1 MRNTFT
7 YISLAAAIMVAA
19 CFTACE
25 KVEVSTGDE
34 VPEEIVTPAI
44 TMSVNAT
51 KVGETKALSD
61 DGSAITSTWTQ
72 DDEVEVWTS
81 DGTTTKYGTIT
92 AQNSGPS
99 TRLSGTLDSTPS
111 DGESLL
117 LKYLSPNYS
126 TQDGT
131 LTGSATSIDKV
142 CDYATATVTA
152 TVADGSVT
160 TNDATFTSQQAILKL
175 NLNDGSVD
183 ITSDVRQLTV
193 TLGGQTVTVDR
204 TPAAGPVYVAV
215 PAASGSIVFYAAKGK
230 YLYTKSVS
238 KTLTAGHL
246 YPVNLSMSIV
256 EGALSGLFSVSASKK
271 VYFSKGN
278 LRAYFATA
286 GTSHTWDFADKQFN
300 AIGNDAANN
309 AINGDGSVST
319 GGKWVDLFGWSTA
332 STTYGIN
339 NSTTASDYSGDFRD
353 WGTNAITNGGNM
365 ASIWR
370 TLGNDEW
377 KYLFVTR
384 ASGSTVNGTS
394 DARYTHAA
402 IIVNVGTSG
411 AKGIILFPD
420 GVTID
425 GSEADSWGTINGNSN
440 WDTKCSIG
448 QWEALEA
455 KGCVFLPA
463 AGYRTGTDASS
474 TFGYFGKYWSSTPTN
489 DDYAYSISFESNQ
502 LGVYNHTDYR
512 HFGISVRLVR
522 NAN

>member
-25 KVEVSTGDE
+25 KVEVSTGDV

-72 DDEVEVWTS
+72 GDKVEVWTS

-111 DGESLL
+111 DSESLL

-152 TVADGSVT
+152 TVAGGSVT
-160 TNDATFTSQQAILKL
+160 TNDAAFTSQQAILKL
-175 NLNDGSVD
+175 NLKDGSVG

-278 LRAYFATA
+278 LMADFNSPGNSYTWSFAINQW
-286 GTSHTWDFADKQFN
+286 GCV
-300 AIGNDAANN
+300 GNHAANN
-309 AINGDGSVST
+309 AINDNGSVSVA
-319 GGKWVDLFGWSTA
+319 GSVDLFGWSATNYN
-332 STTYGIN
+332 TYGIDS
-339 NSTTASDYSGDFRD
+339 STYGQHYRGDFRD
-353 WGTNAITNGGNM
+353 WGTNAISNGGNTANLWSTMSDTEWDYLKSHATWGM
-365 ASIWR
+365 ATVVGVCGLII
-370 TLGNDEW
+370 LPDN
-377 KYLFVTR
+377 Y
-384 ASGSTVNGTS
+384 SGTP
-394 DARYTHAA
+394 
-402 IIVNVGTSG
+402 ITSG
-411 AKGIILFPD
+411 YGNKWD
-420 GVTID
+420 TNTID
-425 GSEADSWGTINGNSN
+425 EASWASN
-440 WDTKCSIG
+440 Y
-448 QWEALEA
+448 EAYGA
-455 KGCVFLPA
+455 VFLPA
-463 AGYRTGTDASS
+463 AGYRTGTEMFYDPSFNAGNRR
-474 TFGYFGKYWSSTPTN
+474 GYYWSSRSYEYGGNYGGYFVLFDNTGF
-489 DDYAYSISFESNQ
+489 YSQYDSA
-502 LGVYNHTDYR
+502 GHV
-512 HFGISVRLVR
+512 GKSVRLVR
-522 NAN
+522 VAN

>member
-19 CFTACE
+19 CFAACE

-81 DGTTTKYGTIT
+81 DGTTKYGTIT

-99 TRLSGTLDSTPS
+99 TRLSGTLGSTPS

-142 CDYATATVTA
+142 CGYATATVTA
-152 TVADGSVT
+152 TVAGGSVT
-160 TNDATFTSQQAILKL
+160 TNDAAFTSQQAILKL

-183 ITSDVRQLTV
+183 ITSDVRQLIV

-278 LRAYFATA
+278 LMAVFIGSSEPIYTPP
-286 GTSHTWDFADKQFN
+286 TWKFADNQWGCVGN
-300 AIGNDAANN
+300 AAANN
-309 AINGDGSVST
+309 AITGNGTVST
-319 GGKWVDLFGWSTA
+319 AGAVDLFGWSSTN
-332 STTYGIN
+332 TTYGIH
-339 NSTTASDYSGDFRD
+339 NSTDASDYRGDFRD
-353 WGTNAITNGGNM
+353 WGTNAINNGGNTNWSTMSDTEWDYLKSHTTWGM
-365 ASIWR
+365 ATVAGVCGLII
-370 TLGNDEW
+370 LPDN
-377 KYLFVTR
+377 Y
-384 ASGSTVNGTS
+384 SGT
-394 DARYTHAA
+394 A
-402 IIVNVGTSG
+402 ITSG
-411 AKGIILFPD
+411 HGS
-420 GVTID
+420 GWSTNTID
-425 GSEADSWGTINGNSN
+425 EASWRDNYESCG
-440 WDTKCSIG
+440 
-448 QWEALEA
+448 A
-455 KGCVFLPA
+455 VFLPA
-463 AGYRTGTDASS
+463 AGYRTGTTMLYDPSS
-474 TFGYFGKYWSSTPTN
+474 VHDYNKRGYYWSSR
-489 DDYAYSISFESNQ
+489 S
-502 LGVYNHTDYR
+502 YNNGGHYGGYFVLFDNTGFFSEYDSDG
-512 HFGISVRLVR
+512 HVGKSVRLVR
-522 NAN
+522 VAN

>member
-25 KVEVSTGDE
+25 KVEVSTGDV

-61 DGSAITSTWTQ
+61 NGSAITSTWTQ
-72 DDEVEVWTS
+72 GDEVEVWTS

-99 TRLSGTLDSTPS
+99 TRLSGTLNSTPS
-111 DGESLL
+111 DSESLL

-152 TVADGSVT
+152 TVAGGSVT
-160 TNDATFTSQQAILKL
+160 TNDAAFTSQQAILKL
-175 NLNDGSVD
+175 NLIDGSVD

-278 LRAYFATA
+278 LMADFNSAGNSYTWSFANNQW
-286 GTSHTWDFADKQFN
+286 GCVGDH
-300 AIGNDAANN
+300 AANN
-309 AINGDGSVST
+309 VITGTGTVSAAGS
-319 GGKWVDLFGWSTA
+319 VDLFGWSATNYN
-332 STTYGIN
+332 TYGID
-339 NSTTASDYSGDFRD
+339 STTDGQHYRGDFRD
-353 WGTNAITNGGNM
+353 WGTNAISNGGNTANLWSTMSDTEWDYLKSHATWGM
-365 ASIWR
+365 ATVAGVCGLII
-370 TLGNDEW
+370 LPDN
-377 KYLFVTR
+377 Y
-384 ASGSTVNGTS
+384 SGT
-394 DARYTHAA
+394 A
-402 IIVNVGTSG
+402 ITSG
-411 AKGIILFPD
+411 YGNKWN
-420 GVTID
+420 TNSID
-425 GSEADSWGTINGNSN
+425 DSSWASNYEAYG
-440 WDTKCSIG
+440 
-448 QWEALEA
+448 A
-455 KGCVFLPA
+455 VFLPA
-463 AGYRTGTDASS
+463 AGYRHGTDIDHDPS
-474 TFGYFGKYWSSTPTN
+474 FYEKRGYYWSSTSYG
-489 DDYAYSISFESNQ
+489 DYGGHYVDLENGN
-502 LGVYNHTDYR
+502 LNTDYTSNYG
-512 HFGISVRLVR
+512 FWGMSVRLVR
-522 NAN
+522 VAN

>member
-19 CFTACE
+19 CFAACE

-72 DDEVEVWTS
+72 GDEVEVWTS

-92 AQNSGPS
+92 AQSSGPS
-99 TRLSGTLDSTPS
+99 TRLSGTLNSTPS
-111 DGESLL
+111 DDESLL

-142 CDYATATVTA
+142 CDYAEATVTA
-152 TVADGSVT
+152 TVSGTTVITTDADFV
-160 TNDATFTSQQAILKL
+160 SQQAILKL
-175 NLNDGSVD
+175 NLKDGSVD
-183 ITSDVRQLTV
+183 ITDGVRQLTV

-215 PAASGSIVFYAAKGK
+215 PAAEGSIVFYAAKGK

-278 LRAYFATA
+278 LRAVFIGSSEPIYTPP
-286 GTSHTWDFADKQFN
+286 TWQFADNQWGYVGKQ
-300 AIGNDAANN
+300 AANN
-309 AINGDGSVST
+309 AITGDGTVST
-319 GGKWVDLFGWSTA
+319 AGAVDLFGWSSTN
-332 STTYGIN
+332 TTYGIN
-339 NSTTASDYSGDFRD
+339 NSTDAYDYRGDFRD
-353 WGTNAITNGGNM
+353 WGTNAINNGGN
-365 ASIWR
+365 AADLWC
-370 TLGNDEW
+370 TLNDDEW
-377 KYLFVTR
+377 RYIIYNHTWGMATVAGVCGLIILPDNY
-384 ASGSTVNGTS
+384 SGT
-394 DARYTHAA
+394 A
-402 IIVNVGTSG
+402 ITSG
-411 AKGIILFPD
+411 YGNKWN
-420 GVTID
+420 TNSID
-425 GSEADSWGTINGNSN
+425 ASSWASNYEAYG
-440 WDTKCSIG
+440 
-448 QWEALEA
+448 A
-455 KGCVFLPA
+455 VFLPA
-463 AGYRTGTDASS
+463 AGYRTGTTMFYDPSFNAENRR
-474 TFGYFGKYWSSTPTN
+474 GYYWSSTPSGG
-489 DDYAYSISFESNQ
+489 YYMMFGQSGYGFERESNLCFQ
-502 LGVYNHTDYR
+502 GR
-512 HFGISVRLVR
+512 SVRLVR
-522 NAN
+522 VAN

>member
-72 DDEVEVWTS
+72 GDEVEVWTS

-111 DGESLL
+111 NGESLL

-131 LTGSATSIDKV
+131 LTDSATSIDKV

-152 TVADGSVT
+152 TVAGSSVT

-175 NLNDGSVD
+175 NLKSDGNVD
-183 ITSDVRQLTV
+183 ITSGVRQLTV
-193 TLGGQTVTVDR
+193 TLGGQTVTVNR

-230 YLYTKSVS
+230 DLYTKSVS

-278 LRAYFATA
+278 LEAVFM
-286 GTSHTWDFADKQFN
+286 GSGGLFTWQFFGDQWGCVGN
-300 AIGNDAANN
+300 AAANN
-309 AINGDGSVST
+309 AITGNGTVST
-319 GGKWVDLFGWSTA
+319 AGSVDLFGWSSTK
-332 STTYGIN
+332 TTYGIH
-339 NSTTASDYSGDFRD
+339 NSTTGSDYEGDFRD
-353 WGTNAITNGGNM
+353 WGTNAINNGGN
-365 ASIWR
+365 AIDLWC
-370 TLGNDEW
+370 TLNDDEW
-377 KYLFVTR
+377 RYLIYNHTWGR
-384 ASGSTVNGTS
+384 ATVADVCGL
-394 DARYTHAA
+394 
-402 IIVNVGTSG
+402 
-411 AKGIILFPD
+411 IILPD
-420 GVTID
+420 NYSGTAINTPGNNSRWNTNTID
-425 GSEADSWGTINGNSN
+425 ASSWASNYEAYG
-440 WDTKCSIG
+440 
-448 QWEALEA
+448 A
-455 KGCVFLPA
+455 VFLPA
-463 AGYRTGTDASS
+463 AGYRHGMYIDHAPFSNEKRC
-474 TFGYFGKYWSSTPTN
+474 YYWSSG
-489 DDYAYSISFESNQ
+489 SFSVSGGYYME
-502 LGVYNHTDYR
+502 
-512 HFGISVRLVR
+512 FGPQNYGFEGTKNYLFYGMSVRLVR
-522 NAN
+522 VAN

>member
-1 MRNTFT
+1 MTAIRKTLRLFSIAALIVAVAALTGCSKEEIGGDGLTFT
-7 YISLAAAIMVAA
+7 TTVQM
-19 CFTACE
+19 
-25 KVEVSTGDE
+25 
-34 VPEEIVTPAI
+34 PA
-44 TMSVNAT
+44 
-51 KVGETKALSD
+51 GGTKALD
-61 DGSAITSTWTQ
+61 EHGVKTFAVGECIKVTCDGGSMTCTSEALTFADISADGKAAKFTFNFESAPTLSSGSTVTY
-72 DDEVEVWTS
+72 E
-81 DGTTTKYGTIT
+81 YP
-92 AQNSGPS
+92 AAHSG
-99 TRLSGTLDSTPS
+99 LG
-111 DGESLL
+111 G
-117 LKYLSPNYS
+117 
-126 TQDGT
+126 QDGT
-131 LTGSATSIDKV
+131 LATLQSTY
-142 CDYATATVTA
+142 DYASCSPIVS
-152 TVADGSVT
+152 VAGQLP
-160 TNDATFTSQQAILKL
+160 TNITLANQYAILKL
-175 NLNDGSVD
+175 NLKNSDGSVD

-193 TLGGQTVTVDR
+193 TLGGQTVTVNR

-215 PAASGSIVFYAAKGK
+215 PAASGTIVFYAAKDK
-230 YLYTKSVS
+230 SLYTKSVS
-238 KTLTAGHL
+238 QTLTAGHL

-402 IIVNVGTSG
+402 IIVNEGTSG

-522 NAN
+522 DAN

>member
-61 DGSAITSTWTQ
+61 NDSAITSTWTQ
-72 DDEVEVWTS
+72 GDEVEVWTS
-81 DGTTTKYGTIT
+81 DGTTKKYGTIT
-92 AQNSGPS
+92 AQYSGPS
-99 TRLSGTLDSTPS
+99 TRLSGTLDYTPS
-111 DGESLL
+111 NGESLL

-152 TVADGSVT
+152 TVAGGSVT
-160 TNDATFTSQQAILKL
+160 TNDAAFTSQQAILKL
-175 NLNDGSVD
+175 NLNDGSGD

-193 TLGGQTVTVDR
+193 TLGGQTVTVNR
-204 TPAAGPVYVAV
+204 TPDAGPVYVAV

-246 YPVNLSMSIV
+246 YPVNLSMSTV

-278 LRAYFATA
+278 LMADFNSAGNSYTWSFANNQW
-286 GTSHTWDFADKQFN
+286 GCVGDH
-300 AIGNDAANN
+300 AANN
-309 AINGDGSVST
+309 AINGNGSVST
-319 GGKWVDLFGWSTA
+319 AGSVDLFGWSTI
-332 STTYGIN
+332 STAYGIH
-339 NSTTASDYSGDFRD
+339 NSTKNTDYHGNSRD
-353 WGTNAITNGGNM
+353 WGTNAITNGGNTENNGWYTLSKTEWEYLIDSCGRTNWGRATVAGVCGLIILPDNYSGTAITCGDDSKWNTNTIDE
-365 ASIWR
+365 ASW
-370 TLGNDEW
+370 
-377 KYLFVTR
+377 
-384 ASGSTVNGTS
+384 ASGYE
-394 DARYTHAA
+394 AY
-402 IIVNVGTSG
+402 G
-411 AKGIILFPD
+411 A
-420 GVTID
+420 
-425 GSEADSWGTINGNSN
+425 
-440 WDTKCSIG
+440 
-448 QWEALEA
+448 
-455 KGCVFLPA
+455 VFLPA
-463 AGYRTGTDASS
+463 AGYRHGTDIDHGPS
-474 TFGYFGKYWSSTPTN
+474 FNEKRGYYWSSTSYG
-489 DDYAYSISFESNQ
+489 DYGGHYVDLENGN
-502 LGVYNHTDYR
+502 LNTDYTSNYG
-512 HFGISVRLVR
+512 FYGMSVRLVR
-522 NAN
+522 VAN

>member
-61 DGSAITSTWTQ
+61 DGSAITSTWTR

-81 DGTTTKYGTIT
+81 DGTTKYGTIT

-99 TRLSGTLDSTPS
+99 TRLSGTLASTPS

-152 TVADGSVT
+152 TVAGSSVT

-175 NLNDGSVD
+175 NLNGGGVD

-256 EGALSGLFSVSASKK
+256 EGALSGLFSVSESKK

-278 LRAYFATA
+278 LMADFNSAGNSYTWSFAINQWGCVGNAAANKAITGNGTVSTA
-286 GTSHTWDFADKQFN
+286 GA
-300 AIGNDAANN
+300 
-309 AINGDGSVST
+309 
-319 GGKWVDLFGWSTA
+319 VDLFGWSTTKNA
-332 STTYGIN
+332 YGIH
-339 NSTTASDYSGDFRD
+339 NSTNDYDYHGDFRD
-353 WGTNAITNGGNM
+353 WGTNAITNGGNTENNG
-365 ASIWR
+365 WY
-370 TLGNDEW
+370 TLDDDEW
-377 KYLFVTR
+377 KYLKEHRTWGM
-384 ASGSTVNGTS
+384 ATVAG
-394 DARYTHAA
+394 
-402 IIVNVGTSG
+402 VCGL
-411 AKGIILFPD
+411 IILPD
-420 GVTID
+420 NYSGTAITPGDGSNWSTNTID
-425 GSEADSWGTINGNSN
+425 EASWRDNY
-440 WDTKCSIG
+440 
-448 QWEALEA
+448 EAYGA
-455 KGCVFLPA
+455 VFLPA
-463 AGYRTGTDASS
+463 AGYRSGTEIFHDPS
-474 TFGYFGKYWSSTPTN
+474 FNEKRGYYWSSKHLAEIG
-489 DDYAYSISFESNQ
+489 YYMEFGQSYLSFETTRYIFW
-502 LGVYNHTDYR
+502 GM
-512 HFGISVRLVR
+512 SVRLVR

>member
-111 DGESLL
+111 DGELLL

-152 TVADGSVT
+152 TVAGGSVT
-160 TNDATFTSQQAILKL
+160 TNDAAFTSQQAILKL

-278 LRAYFATA
+278 LMAVFIGSSEPIYTPP
-286 GTSHTWDFADKQFN
+286 TWKFADNQWGCVGT
-300 AIGNDAANN
+300 AAANN
-309 AINGDGSVST
+309 AITGDGTVST
-319 GGKWVDLFGWSTA
+319 AGAVDLFGWSSTN
-332 STTYGIN
+332 TTYGIH
-339 NSTTASDYSGDFRD
+339 NSTDAFDYRGDFRD
-353 WGTNAITNGGNM
+353 WGTNAINNGGNAADLWCTLDDEEWRYLKVHRTWGM
-365 ASIWR
+365 ATVAGVCGLII
-370 TLGNDEW
+370 LPDN
-377 KYLFVTR
+377 Y
-384 ASGSTVNGTS
+384 SGTP
-394 DARYTHAA
+394 
-402 IIVNVGTSG
+402 ITSG
-411 AKGIILFPD
+411 YGNKWNTNTVD
-420 GVTID
+420 
-425 GSEADSWGTINGNSN
+425 EASWRDNY
-440 WDTKCSIG
+440 
-448 QWEALEA
+448 EAYGA
-455 KGCVFLPA
+455 VFLPA
-463 AGYRTGTDASS
+463 AGHRSGTTMYYDPSFNEQYRQG
-474 TFGYFGKYWSSTPTN
+474 FYWSST
-489 DDYAYSISFESNQ
+489 SFGESGGYFMEFGQ
-502 LGVYNHTDYR
+502 SDLGFDCSSN
-512 HFGISVRLVR
+512 FGYIGKSVRLVR
-522 NAN
+522 VAN

>member
-81 DGTTTKYGTIT
+81 DGTTKYGTIT

-152 TVADGSVT
+152 TVAGSSVT
-160 TNDATFTSQQAILKL
+160 TNDAAFTSQQAILKL
-175 NLNDGSVD
+175 NLNGGSVD

-246 YPVNLSMSIV
+246 YPVNLSMSTV

-278 LRAYFATA
+278 LMADFNSPGNSYTWSFANNQW
-286 GTSHTWDFADKQFN
+286 GCVGDH
-300 AIGNDAANN
+300 AANN
-309 AINGDGSVST
+309 AINGNGSVLTAGS
-319 GGKWVDLFGWSTA
+319 VDLFGWSSTN
-332 STTYGIN
+332 TTYGIH
-339 NSTTASDYSGDFRD
+339 NSTDAYDYRGDFRD
-353 WGTNAITNGGNM
+353 WGTNAINNGGNTNWSTMSDTEWDYLKSHTTWGM
-365 ASIWR
+365 ATVAGVCGLII
-370 TLGNDEW
+370 LPDN
-377 KYLFVTR
+377 Y
-384 ASGSTVNGTS
+384 SGT
-394 DARYTHAA
+394 A
-402 IIVNVGTSG
+402 ITSG
-411 AKGIILFPD
+411 H
-420 GVTID
+420 
-425 GSEADSWGTINGNSN
+425 GSGWNTNTIN
-440 WDTKCSIG
+440 
-448 QWEALEA
+448 EASWRDNYESCGA
-455 KGCVFLPA
+455 VFLPA
-463 AGYRTGTDASS
+463 AGYRIGTKMFYDPSVVHDYNKR
-474 TFGYFGKYWSSTPTN
+474 GYYWSSRSYNNGGHYGGYFVLFDNTGFFSEY
-489 DDYAYSISFESNQ
+489 DSN
-502 LGVYNHTDYR
+502 GHV
-512 HFGISVRLVR
+512 GKSVRLVR
-522 NAN
+522 VAN

>member
-72 DDEVEVWTS
+72 GDKVEVWTI
-81 DGTTTKYGTIT
+81 DGTTKYGTIT
-92 AQNSGPS
+92 AQSSGPS

-111 DGESLL
+111 NGESLL

-152 TVADGSVT
+152 TVAGGSVT
-160 TNDATFTSQQAILKL
+160 TNDAAFTSQQAILKL
-175 NLNDGSVD
+175 NLKSDGSVD

-193 TLGGQTVTVDR
+193 TLGGQTVTVNR

-215 PAASGSIVFYAAKGK
+215 PAASGTIVFYAAKGK

-238 KTLTAGHL
+238 QTLTAGHL

-278 LRAYFATA
+278 LMADFNSPGNSYTWSFANNQW
-286 GTSHTWDFADKQFN
+286 GCVGDH
-300 AIGNDAANN
+300 AANN
-309 AINGDGSVST
+309 AINGNGSVST
-319 GGKWVDLFGWSTA
+319 AGSVDLFGWSTI
-332 STTYGIN
+332 STAYGIH
-339 NSTTASDYSGDFRD
+339 NSTNNTDYHGNSRD
-353 WGTNAITNGGNM
+353 WGTNAITNGGNEANLWSTM
-365 ASIWR
+365 SRYEWEYLIARDSR
-370 TLGNDEW
+370 TTWG
-377 KYLFVTR
+377 R
-384 ASGSTVNGTS
+384 ATVAG
-394 DARYTHAA
+394 
-402 IIVNVGTSG
+402 VCGL
-411 AKGIILFPD
+411 IILPD
-420 GVTID
+420 NYSGTAITCGDDSKWNTNTID
-425 GSEADSWGTINGNSN
+425 ASSWASNYEAYG
-440 WDTKCSIG
+440 
-448 QWEALEA
+448 A
-455 KGCVFLPA
+455 VFLPA
-463 AGYRTGTDASS
+463 AGYRSGTEIFHDPS
-474 TFGYFGKYWSSTPTN
+474 FKEKRGYYWSSTSYG
-489 DDYAYSISFESNQ
+489 DYGGHYVDLENSN
-502 LGVYNHTDYR
+502 LNTDYTSNYG
-512 HFGISVRLVR
+512 FWGMSVRLVR
-522 NAN
+522 VAN